1 MGLRCGM
8 RTTKCQ
14 LLVTSLCVMLLGLS
28 VATLSTVTHYGLHFT
43 LLSNISL
50 ESNSYRVIHHTAF
63 YFGICLSMTL
73 ILAALLSSAATVRE
87 SQLLTAMG
95 FFCFAL
101 AFCGLIPA
109 ACWRYTHSTEVEDS
123 MMDVYDLVYEEVRRN
138 ASSFRRHEL
147 TAIHEAFLCCGK
159 HSPFGDTANVET
171 KTCPSSQVRDVGQ
184 DCLQEIRDFLKKHMD
199 LVSTLLGIAIGFT
212 VYGMILTSFLWFS
225 IHFSSNLDRKGKY
238 ILRER

>member
-1 MGLRCGM
+1 LRCGM
-8 RTTKCQ
+8 RITKCQ
-14 LLVTSLCVMLLGLS
+14 LLVTSLCIMLLGLS
-28 VATLSTVTHYGLHFT
+28 IATLSTITHNGIHFT
-43 LLSNISL
+43 LFSNISL
-50 ESNSYRVIHHTAF
+50 ERNSYRVIHNAAF

-109 ACWRYTHSTEVEDS
+109 ACWRYTHGTEVEDS

-138 ASSFRRHEL
+138 ASSFRRQEL

-159 HSPFGDTANVET
+159 RSPFGDITDVET
-171 KTCPSSQVRDVGQ
+171 KTCPSSQVHNAGQ
-184 DCLQEIRDFLKKHMD
+184 DCLQEIQDFLRKHMD
-199 LVSTLLGIAIGFT
+199 FISTLLGVSIGFT
-212 VYGMILTSFLWFS
+212 VYGMILTSFLLFS

-238 ILRER
+238 VLR

>member
-1 MGLRCGM
+1 MELRCGM
-8 RTTKCQ
+8 RSTKCQ

-28 VATLSTVTHYGLHFT
+28 IATLSTVTHYGLHFT
-43 LLSNISL
+43 LISNISL
-50 ESNSYRVIHHTAF
+50 DSNAYRVIHHTAF

-87 SQLLTAMG
+87 SQCLTAMG

-123 MMDVYDLVYEEVRRN
+123 MMDVYDFVYEEVRRN
-138 ASSFRRHEL
+138 TSSFRRHEL

-159 HSPFGDTANVET
+159 HSPFGDTTNVEN
-171 KTCPSSQVRDVGQ
+171 KTCPPGQVRDEGQ
-184 DCLQEIRDFLKKHMD
+184 DCLQEIQDFLKNHMD
-199 LVSTLLGIAIGFT
+199 FVFSLLGIAIGFT

-225 IHFSSNLDRKGKY
+225 IHFSSNLCRKGKY

>member
-1 MGLRCGM
+1 LRCGM

-50 ESNSYRVIHHTAF
+50 ESNSYRVIHHAAF

-73 ILAALLSSAATVRE
+73 VLAALLSSAATVRE

-101 AFCGLIPA
+101 AFCGLVPA
-109 ACWRYTHSTEVEDS
+109 ACWRYTHGTEVEDS

-138 ASSFRRHEL
+138 ASSLRRHEL

-171 KTCPSSQVRDVGQ
+171 KTCPSSRVRDAGQ

-199 LVSTLLGIAIGFT
+199 FVSTLLAVAIGFT

-238 ILRER
+238 VLR

>member
-1 MGLRCGM
+1 
-8 RTTKCQ
+8 CQ
-14 LLVTSLCVMLLGLS
+14 SLPKNLLFQLLGLS
-28 VATLSTVTHYGLHFT
+28 IATLSTVTHYGLHFT
-43 LLSNISL
+43 LISDISL
-50 ESNSYRVIHHTAF
+50 ESNSYRVIHHAAF

-87 SQLLTAMG
+87 SQCLTAMG

-159 HSPFGDTANVET
+159 RSPFGDTANVER
-171 KTCPSSQVRDVGQ
+171 KTCPSGQVHDVGK
-184 DCLQEIRDFLKKHMD
+184 DCLQEIQDFLKKHMD
-199 LVSTLLGIAIGFT
+199 FVFTLLGITIGFM
-212 VYGMILTSFLWFS
+212 VYGMILTSLLWFS

-238 ILRER
+238 ILR

>member
-1 MGLRCGM
+1 MRCGI

-14 LLVTSLCVMLLGLS
+14 LLATSLCVMLLGLS
-28 VATLSTVTHYGLHFT
+28 IATLSTVTHYGLHFT
-43 LLSNISL
+43 LISDISL
-50 ESNSYRVIHHTAF
+50 ENNSYKVIHYTAF

-73 ILAALLSSAATVRE
+73 ILAALLSCAATVRE
-87 SQLLTAMG
+87 SQCLIAMG

-109 ACWRYTHSTEVEDS
+109 AFWRYIHSMEVEDS

-138 ASSFRRHEL
+138 VSSFRRHEL

-159 HSPFGDTANVET
+159 RSPFGGTTNVEQ
-171 KTCPSSQVRDVGQ
+171 KMCPPGQ
-184 DCLQEIRDFLKKHMD
+184 AHNMGQ
-199 LVSTLLGIAIGFT
+199 

-238 ILRER
+238 ILRGR

>member
-28 VATLSTVTHYGLHFT
+28 IATLSTVTHYGLRFT
-43 LLSNISL
+43 LISSISL
-50 ESNSYRVIHHTAF
+50 DSNAYRAIHHAAF
-63 YFGICLSMTL
+63 YFGICLSMML

-87 SQLLTAMG
+87 SQCLTAMG

-123 MMDVYDLVYEEVRRN
+123 MMDVYDFVYEEVRRN
-138 ASSFRRHEL
+138 TSSSRRHEL
-147 TAIHEAFLCCGK
+147 TAIHEA
-159 HSPFGDTANVET
+159 
-171 KTCPSSQVRDVGQ
+171 
-184 DCLQEIRDFLKKHMD
+184 DCLREIQDFLKKHMD
-199 LVSTLLGIAIGFT
+199 FVFSLLGIAIGFT

-225 IHFSSNLDRKGKY
+225 IHFSSNLYRKGKY

>member
-1 MGLRCGM
+1 LRCGM

-28 VATLSTVTHYGLHFT
+28 IATLSTVTHYGLHFT
-43 LLSNISL
+43 LISDISL
-50 ESNSYRVIHHTAF
+50 DSNSFRVIHHTAF

-73 ILAALLSSAATVRE
+73 ILGALLSSAATVRE
-87 SQLLTAMG
+87 SQCLSAMG

-109 ACWRYTHSTEVEDS
+109 ACWRYTHSMEVENS
-123 MMDVYDLVYEEVRRN
+123 MMDVYDFVYEEVRRN
-138 ASSFRRHEL
+138 TSSFRRHEL

-159 HSPFGDTANVET
+159 HSPFGDTTYVEH
-171 KTCPSSQVRDVGQ
+171 KTCLPGQVHNAGQ
-184 DCLQEIRDFLKKHMD
+184 DCLQEIQDFLKKHMD
-199 LVSTLLGIAIGFT
+199 FVFLLLGIAIGFM

-238 ILRER
+238 ILR

>member
-1 MGLRCGM
+1 
-8 RTTKCQ
+8 
-14 LLVTSLCVMLLGLS
+14 LLFQLLGLS
-28 VATLSTVTHYGLHFT
+28 IAALSTATHYGLHFT
-43 LLSNISL
+43 LISNISL
-50 ESNSYRVIHHTAF
+50 ENNSYRVIHQAAF
-63 YFGICLSMTL
+63 YFGIGLSMTL
-73 ILAALLSSAATVRE
+73 VLAALLSSAATVRE
-87 SQLLTAMG
+87 SQCLTAMG

-159 HSPFGDTANVET
+159 HSPFGDTTDIQHE
-171 KTCPSSQVRDVGQ
+171 TCPPGRAREAEQ
-184 DCLQEIRDFLKKHMD
+184 DCLQEIQDFLKKHMD
-199 LVSTLLGIAIGFT
+199 FASTLLGVTIGFM

-225 IHFSSNLDRKGKY
+225 IHFSSSLDRKGKY
-238 ILRER
+238 ILR

>member
-1 MGLRCGM
+1 MGPRCGM

-14 LLVTSLCVMLLGLS
+14 LLATSLCVMLLGLS
-28 VATLSTVTHYGLHFT
+28 IATLSTVTHYGLHFT
-43 LLSNISL
+43 LISNISL
-50 ESNSYRVIHHTAF
+50 ESNSYRFIHYAAF

-87 SQLLTAMG
+87 SQCLTAMG

-109 ACWRYTHSTEVEDS
+109 ACWRYMHSTEVEDS
-123 MMDVYDLVYEEVRRN
+123 MMDVYDFVYEEVRRN
-138 ASSFRRHEL
+138 SSSFRRHEL

-159 HSPFGDTANVET
+159 HSPFGDMTNVEH
-171 KTCPSSQVRDVGQ
+171 KTCPSSNAGQ
-184 DCLQEIRDFLKKHMD
+184 DCLQEIRDFLRKHMD
-199 LVSTLLGIAIGFT
+199 FISTLLGVTIGFM

-225 IHFSSNLDRKGKY
+225 IHFSNNLDRKGKY